1 MNTTLKTLSD
11 YIDSLLIIKK
21 LPISGIQERSDNWIK
36 TLLYKDFLKLIL
48 RLWMFIPCND
58 KGEPLEEPIK
68 ENYRD
73 IVTNKFDEYGYAV
86 DLEEYKY
93 AKDKCWF
100 KGCTSYYIGKTE
112 TQICLGAGRT
122 YHIDGKAQISILVNK
137 VELTPNGI
145 KQSGL

>member
-1 MNTTLKTLSD
+1 MKTALPTLREVVDTQND
-11 YIDSLLIIKK
+11 FVEDSQDIEIIFKY
-21 LPISGIQERSDNWIK
+21 N
-36 TLLYKDFLKLIL
+36 DFLKQPLKL
-48 RLWMFIPCND
+48 EMFIPCND
-58 KGEPLEEPIK
+58 NGEPLEKPVK

-93 AKDKCWF
+93 AKERVLF
-100 KGCTSYYIGKTE
+100 KGFYLSNNGKYNTAIKNNRITLIYSKVTNVWNVE
-112 TQICLGAGRT
+112 T
-122 YHIDGKAQISILVNK
+122 ISDLTNK